1 MSLLDNI
8 GNKFSNMDLY
18 DKKNLALNLASG
30 FASMSGNPNT
40 NSIMAGISDQQ
51 KMLAVGR
58 EKAQDLKLATIQSNK
73 TAELLIGMGGE
84 YAKVGNALL
93 KGQVTA
99 KQAMAMHDTI
109 AGKTPKNTFT
119 MMSEVD
125 RVAAGLPAGS
135 YQTDSAGRTYTI
147 GKDGTTIKI
156 STGDE
161 ATPDNEKLFES
172 LATAQGKTYASY
184 SAQADKSASL
194 MVDIDMLG
202 QLLKLAPTGPVTG
215 FFAEKF
221 KGLDSTADAVQGI
234 IARLAPSMRVVGS
247 GSTSD
252 IEVQKMAD
260 SLGSLRSS
268 PLANDLIHAAFMAKL
283 NIDVQRGKIVDQMQN
298 SEITVIE
305 GRKAL
310 QKLNS
315 QSIIS
320 DPLASLLYGTS
331 GSSNA
336 SSSGGGTNNIAAG
349 NAAIQSQMQTLMQRK
364 SQLMNLTQPPVT
376 GPK

>member
-1 MSLLDNI
+1 
-8 GNKFSNMDLY
+8 MDLY

-58 EKAQDLKLATIQSNK
+58 EKAQDLKLASIQSNK
-73 TAELLIGMGGE
+73 TAELLIGKGGE

-93 KGQVTA
+93 KGQITA
-99 KQAMAMHDTI
+99 KQAIVMHDTI
-109 AGKTPKNTFT
+109 AGKTPKNTFS
-119 MMSEVD
+119 MMSEAD
-125 RVAAGLPAGS
+125 RVAAGLPVGS
-135 YQTDSAGRTYTI
+135 YQTDSLGRTYTI

-156 STGDE
+156 NTGDE
-161 ATPDNEKLFES
+161 ATPDNEQLFEA
-172 LATAQGKTYASY
+172 LAAAQGKTYASY
-184 SAQADKSASL
+184 SAQADKSADL
-194 MVDIDMLG
+194 MRDINMLG
-202 QLLKLAPTGPVTG
+202 QLLKQAPTGPVTG

-221 KGLDSTADAVQGI
+221 KGLDSAADAVQGI

-320 DPLASLLYGTS
+320 DPLASLLYGPS

-336 SSSGGGTNNIAAG
+336 SSSGGGTGNIAAG
-349 NAAIQSQMQTLMQRK
+349 NAAIQSQMQKLMQRK

>member
-51 KMLAVGR
+51 KMLSVGR

-73 TAELLIGMGGE
+73 TAEYLIGMGGE
-84 YAKVGNALL
+84 YEKVGNALS

-109 AGKTPKNTFT
+109 AGKTPKNTFS

-125 RVAAGLPAGS
+125 RVAAGLPVGS
-135 YQTDSAGRTYTI
+135 YQTDSLGRTYTI

-156 STGDE
+156 NTGDE

-202 QLLKLAPTGPVTG
+202 QLLKLAPTGPLTG

-221 KGLDSTADAVQGI
+221 KGFDDAADAAQGI

-298 SEITVIE
+298 SEMTVIE

-320 DPLASLLYGTS
+320 KPLAALLYGTS